1 MNYHQLKFAH
11 LAMSVRAEML
21 VKLFLKLRIAYISEV
36 VFTKGKGYKNAHV
49 KILEWF
55 DNSTGKAFFNRL
67 VNHGVA
73 KVVYDDPHSFPVYFD
88 DKTRKVFKSGKTYKF
103 EHVIINYKNM
113 WDDNE
118 EDSKYMEDLLKEIDE
133 VRSDYDLSTESAY
146 YLNLNLLCQSV

>member
-11 LAMSVRAEML
+11 LAMSVKPDAL
-21 VKLFLKLRIAYISEV
+21 VKLFLKLRIAYISEI

-49 KILEWF
+49 KILQWF

-73 KVVYDDPHSFPVYFD
+73 KVVYDDPSSFPVYFD
-88 DKTRKVFKSGKTYKF
+88 DKTRNVFKGRKTYKF
-103 EHVIINYKNM
+103 EHVIVDYKNM

-118 EDSKYMEDLLKEIDE
+118 DSKYMDNLLREIDE
-133 VRSDYDLSTESAY
+133 VRSDYDVSTESAY